1 MTFFINRFKN
11 VIELAKSEIL
21 CGESGPIGPVLTEG
35 ASRPLI
41 SEKSPEVRKEAIQQK
56 AKY

>member
-1 MTFFINRFKN
+1 LKRL
-11 VIELAKSEIL
+11 ELANSEIL
-21 CGESGPIGPVLTEG
+21 RDEKPAIASILSET

-41 SEKSPEVRKEAIQQK
+41 SEKSPEVRKEAMQQK